1 MAAGILRIQCYAAR
15 QSAPMAGVSITVT
28 GEGFAADR
36 VTGTDGTA
44 ADLELEAP
52 ASSYSLDE
60 ANTTVRPYAV
70 CALVAE
76 KPGYQT
82 VRIEGI
88 QIFSGQTTLA
98 PIEMVP
104 ANARIAEP
112 AEPVV
117 IPPHP
122 LFAGEGGSG
131 PSPALAGP
139 AAAPRVLTAV
149 VIPKTITVHLGAPT
163 SSARNVTV
171 SFRDYIANVASS
183 EVYPTWPE
191 QALRANIHCQIS
203 LALNRIYTEWY
214 PSRGFSF
221 NITGSP
227 GYDQAYVHGRTVFD
241 VMVRLTDDL
250 FNTYLRKAGT
260 TNPYFSEY
268 CDGKTV
274 SCPGLKQW
282 GTVSLA
288 EEGRSALSILR
299 YYYGKDIEVVRTS
312 NIAAIPESYPGSP
325 VRQGSRGTSVFT
337 LQRQLNRITKDYPFF
352 GALTVDGIFG
362 EEMTATVK
370 RFQRQFSLT
379 ADGTVGRQTW
389 YKISY
394 IYVSVKDLAELTSE
408 GETSSGSL
416 SDGTWGG
423 RTLRTGSS
431 GSAVEQLQFWLNT
444 ISQYVSSIPSVTV
457 DGRFGS
463 GTAAAV
469 RAFQRRYGLTVD
481 GVVGEATWNAV
492 YAQFFSIQSDNGT
505 PNAYPGTALR
515 EGASG
520 QNVRLVQFWLKIART
535 VYTALN
541 NPSVDGK
548 FGPSTRRAVAAFQRY
563 FGLTDDGVVG
573 RATWNKL
580 REVYTDIANDLL
592 AENLRPGEF
601 PGVLRRGASGRAVRE
616 LQYYLY
622 LMHAYDPAVPAVT
635 IDGQFGSSTEAA
647 VRAYQR
653 LAGLTADGV
662 VGRATWENLYAQ
674 TNRLRLAGPVVT
686 VNRMAYPGAP
696 LALGAEGEA
705 VLYYTVLLSRIAY
718 YYDAVSS
725 PGLLSVYT
733 DEVETGTRSL
743 QQFLG
748 LPVTGTVDADT
759 WDAAE
764 GLGLALLTGALEPG
778 AAPLPQPEEG

>member
-362 EEMTATVK
+362 AEMAATVK

-431 GSAVEQLQFWLNT
+431 GNAVEQLQFWLNT

-515 EGASG
+515 QGDEG

-535 VYTALN
+535 VYAALN
-541 NPSVDGK
+541 NPTVDGQ
-548 FGPSTRRAVAAFQRY
+548 FGAATKRAVEAFQRY
-563 FGLTDDGVVG
+563 FGLTADGVVG
-573 RATWNKL
+573 RTTWNKL

-592 AENLRPGEF
+592 AEGLRPGEF

-622 LMHAYDPAVPAVT
+622 LMHTYNPSLPSVN
-635 IDGQFGSSTEAA
+635 IDGNFGAATEAA
-647 VRAYQR
+647 VRAFQR
-653 LAGLTADGV
+653 SAGLTSDGV

-674 TNRLRLAGPVVT
+674 ANILRQAGPVVT

-696 LALGAEGEA
+696 LEVGSEGPA
-705 VLYYTVLLSRIAY
+705 VLYYTVLLTRIAY
-718 YYDAVSS
+718 YYNAVSS
-725 PGLLSVYT
+725 PGTGSVYT
-733 DEVETGTRSL
+733 DQTAAGTRSL
-743 QQFLG
+743 QHLLG
-748 LPVTGTVDADT
+748 LPETGEVDADT
-759 WDAAE
+759 WEAAE

-778 AAPLPQPEEG
+778 ADPIPQLRED

>member
-325 VRQGSRGTSVFT
+325 VRQGSRGTSVFI

-362 EEMTATVK
+362 AEMTATVK

-463 GTAAAV
+463 RTAAAV

-515 EGASG
+515 QGDEG

-541 NPSVDGK
+541 NPTVDGR
-548 FGPSTRRAVAAFQRY
+548 FGPSTQRAVEAFQRY
-563 FGLTDDGVVG
+563 FGLTADGVVG
-573 RATWNKL
+573 RTTWNKL

-592 AENLRPGEF
+592 AESLRPGEF
-601 PGVLRRGASGRAVRE
+601 PGVLRRGSSGRAVRE

-622 LMHAYDPAVPAVT
+622 LMHSYDTSIPTVT
-635 IDGQFGSSTEAA
+635 IDGVYGASTEAA
-647 VRAYQR
+647 VRAFQR
-653 LAGLTADGV
+653 LAGLTVDGV
-662 VGRATWENLYAQ
+662 AGRSTWENLYAQ
-674 TNRLRLAGPVVT
+674 ANRLRLSGPVIT
-686 VNRMAYPGAP
+686 VNRMPYPGAP
-696 LALGAEGEA
+696 LSLGSSGDA
-705 VLYYTVLLSRIAY
+705 VLYYTVMLSRIAY
-718 YYDAVSS
+718 YYDTVSS
-725 PGLLSVYT
+725 PGILSAYT
-733 DEVETGTRSL
+733 EGVETGTRSL
-743 QQFLG
+743 QQLLG
-748 LPVTGTVDADT
+748 LPVTGAVDDDT
-759 WDAAE
+759 WEAAE

-778 AAPLPQPEEG
+778 AAPLPQPEED